1 MMSKLGAMF
10 VLLLLFTLASS
21 QEKGDV
27 QAGKT
32 QKSDF
37 YRTLTRSAR
46 GCTMSCAFQNNICQ
60 GTCHC
65 SGSTNCY
72 CASGHHNTGCGCACT
87 NRLIDSFSSLN

>member
-10 VLLLLFTLASS
+10 VLLLLFTLSSS
-21 QEKGDV
+21 QAPPDV

-46 GCTMSCAFQNNICQ
+46 GCTMSSSFQNNICQ
-60 GTCHC
+60 GTCHY
-65 SGSTNCY
+65 SIIPNCY
-72 CASGHHNTGCGCACT
+72 CAIGHHNTGCGCACT
-87 NRLIDSFSSLN
+87 N

>member
-60 GTCHC
+60 GTCH
-65 SGSTNCY
+65 GKQRKKKPLPHLTY
-72 CASGHHNTGCGCACT
+72 YH
-87 NRLIDSFSSLN
+87 R

>member
-1 MMSKLGAMF
+1 MSGYLPLLRKYQLLLCQWPMMSKLGAMF

-72 CASGHHNTGCGCACT
+72 CASGP
-87 NRLIDSFSSLN
+87 

>member
-72 CASGHHNTGCGCACT
+72 CASGHHNTGCGCAGT
-87 NRLIDSFSSLN
+87 N

>member
-65 SGSTNCY
+65 SGSPVIILTRFRNDY
-72 CASGHHNTGCGCACT
+72 HKSFCT
-87 NRLIDSFSSLN
+87 TLNQIYV

>member
-65 SGSTNCY
+65 SGTSFFSMTPSLLQ
-72 CASGHHNTGCGCACT
+72 ATCT
-87 NRLIDSFSSLN
+87 VTVFLDTPLL

>member
-65 SGSTNCY
+65 PEVPIVTVPV
-72 CASGHHNTGCGCACT
+72 AIITQDAVVHVQ
-87 NRLIDSFSSLN
+87 ID